1 MDTIDNQTNLENTPT
16 IELAKPAPRARP
28 SRARKSAAQSKA
40 ATNADPVG
48 ADPTLGAVAEDN
60 RDLYDYDDEF
70 DESILPRLPED
81 LIPGF
86 HIFWGTTTNRYDTI
100 EMRLR
105 QGYTIVRPDE
115 IRNYGKYHFNKS
127 VSSGSIS
134 DGAICV
140 NELVLLKLPQ
150 AVYNKRMA
158 RDHHLKPLAEQRG
171 LVDRM
176 IGIADKIGVNQTQT
190 PLEEG
195 MLAMAE
201 DAKRASATPTFSQ

>member
-1 MDTIDNQTNLENTPT
+1 MNDLFDNPENLDNNSVIDVV
-16 IELAKPAPRARP
+16 PAPGARP
-28 SRARKSAAQSKA
+28 SKPKKSAAKSKA
-40 ATNADPVG
+40 AKNASPVG
-48 ADPTLGAVAEDN
+48 MDPTIGTIADD

-70 DESILPRLPED
+70 DESIMPRLPED
-81 LIPGF
+81 LIPGY

-115 IRNYGKYHFNKS
+115 VVNYSRYHFNKN
-127 VSSGSIS
+127 VSAGTIT

-150 AVYNKRMA
+150 AVYNKRVA
-158 RDHHLKPLAEQRG
+158 RDHHFKPLAEQRG
-171 LVDRM
+171 LVDKM
-176 IGIADKIGVNQTQT
+176 LAVADKVGVNQTQT

-195 MLAMAE
+195 MLQMAE
-201 DAKRASATPTFSQ
+201 DARRASANPTFSQ